1 MKKMRKRIAGLLT
14 AILCAA
20 FVLPATGVKA
30 AEVPEKTV
38 REYTVTFRAGNVGTF
53 STSDFE
59 GNDKIEVKENYIKV
73 TVAKGETV
81 ANVAGSIWKDDHALN
96 AWLKSNVDVKKN
108 ADQTPIYAVKDLAAD
123 GGIVTASVKRNAE
136 YVLDYGRLVDPVSYT
151 VLYVDSQ
158 SGEQIATPTIVYAN
172 AGEQLTIYPKGIEN
186 YTASEEKQ
194 DLTLAKDADNTV
206 TFHYTYSGEVETITT
221 TVVNKVPGTTTTVEE
236 INEIEQIVET
246 TGTGNNSQQTGGAVT
261 DLGNDRNTNAG
272 GNETPADNTDN
283 TDDNQA
289 NGDNAGDNTTDI
301 QEEEPPLD
309 DGTNGSSA
317 SDENNTNTIDD
328 EEVPLAGGAQQASS
342 NAVLVSMIGGILV
355 ALLAVIAAVVVSR
368 KKKAKK

>member
-1 MKKMRKRIAGLLT
+1 M
-14 AILCAA
+14 
-20 FVLPATGVKA
+20 
-30 AEVPEKTV
+30 
-38 REYTVTFRAGNVGTF
+38 
-53 STSDFE
+53 
-59 GNDKIEVKENYIKV
+59 
-73 TVAKGETV
+73 
-81 ANVAGSIWKDDHALN
+81 
-96 AWLKSNVDVKKN
+96 
-108 ADQTPIYAVKDLAAD
+108 
-123 GGIVTASVKRNAE
+123 TASIQRNTE

-158 SGEQIATPTIVYAN
+158 SGEQIATPAIVYAN

-194 DLTLAKDADNTV
+194 DLTLEKDADNTV

-246 TGTGNNSQQTGGAVT
+246 TGTGNNGQQTGGAVT
-261 DLGNDRNTNAG
+261 DLGNDRNANTG

-289 NGDNAGDNTTDI
+289 NGDHADDNTTDI

-328 EEVPLAGGAQQASS
+328 EEVPLAGGAQEASS

-355 ALLAVIAAVVVSR
+355 ALLAVIAAVVISR